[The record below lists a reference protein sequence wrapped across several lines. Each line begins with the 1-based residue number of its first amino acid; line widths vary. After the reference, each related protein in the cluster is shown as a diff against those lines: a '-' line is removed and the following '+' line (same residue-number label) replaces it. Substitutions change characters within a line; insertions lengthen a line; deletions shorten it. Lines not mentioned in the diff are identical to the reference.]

1 MSVSAHR
8 WAKGSS
14 WRAPNWQQNTNSFIQ
29 VSSTKDTHFKDDHF
43 LHKGLSLNSNLVG
56 CNSNYD
62 ESFTKFVYQ
71 FYLSLLYQGLQL
83 PGPLQQCKAITTHL
97 ADKQSCEDA
106 LLLTCAGPDFQLL
119 LPYSLTGSSQFS
131 VIIHGVSY
139 FQLTYSIQWGIL
151 NQHDLLPPSFW
162 RVNFNLGK
170 FTLNTCVCY
179 DPMWTNSNPTSKG
192 GNIQSLTKSVCG
204 PSLVCIC
211 LFN

>member
-14 WRAPNWQQNTNSFIQ
+14 WRVSNWQQNTNSFIQ

-106 LLLTCAGPDFQLL
+106 LLLTCASPDFQLL
-119 LPYSLTGSSQFS
+119 LPYSNWKFS
-131 VIIHGVSY
+131 VQCHHSWCLIFSINLFYTMRYSESTWPSASI
-139 FQLTYSIQWGIL
+139 FLTSEL
-151 NQHDLLPPSFW
+151 
-162 RVNFNLGK
+162 
-170 FTLNTCVCY
+170 
-179 DPMWTNSNPTSKG
+179 
-192 GNIQSLTKSVCG
+192 
-204 PSLVCIC
+204 
-211 LFN
+211 